1 MRRISFIV
9 VLALVLASCATHKS
23 TEVKSRVEKK
33 LSEDE
38 AKTVKVEKGDMKT
51 WVFEQTVKVRSST
64 NPSSKIYKTIEEGD
78 TVKVAIVP
86 LGTGWNR
93 IVFPDGLEGYY
104 FGKTLAREKK

>member
-1 MRRISFIV
+1 MRRFLFV
-9 VLALVLASCATHKS
+9 AFLVLNIASCAMKS
-23 TEVKSRVEKK
+23 TEVKSRVERK
-33 LSEDE
+33 LTEDE
-38 AKTVKVEKGDMKT
+38 AKSVKVEKGDMKT

-64 NPSSKIYKTIEEGD
+64 DPSSKIYKTIEEGD